1 MLQFNY
7 SWFVLLGLV
16 LSLAGTAR
24 GALRPG
30 METLF
35 EEELVK
41 GADAL
46 IKDHQTVFT
55 VLSPAKGLQKV
66 RYEITILN
74 KKAKDKARL
83 VVHYDKLTRVK
94 SISGEA
100 YNAEGKRLAKLKKS
114 DIEDRSNFSSFS
126 IFEDNRVKTAS
137 FSINSYPYTVV
148 WEYELETTN
157 MMFYPVWA
165 PQDAERLAVLK
176 AGFQV
181 RVPAGFPFRYLEQLV
196 EPAVKEQD
204 KDTDVYSWSIANIP
218 PVVPEPNSPGVME
231 QIPLVYTAPS
241 QFSVEGYAGSMD
253 SWQDYGKWIQQ
264 LNSTQHDL
272 SAEAVEKVRRLTA
285 GLPTQK
291 EKIKAVYDLL
301 QQNTRYVSIQ
311 LGIGGWQPFKASFVD
326 EKGYGDCK
334 ALSNYTKAMLEA
346 AGISSHYT
354 LIRHGNN
361 RNYLREDFPMST
373 FNHVILCVPLEKDTV
388 WLECTSQT
396 NPFGFLGQGT
406 AGRKV
411 VLITDEG
418 GAIASTR
425 SYPAEENIQY
435 TEAEVRLEGSQ
446 AQASLKRTYEGLQ
459 FENGGLSHYLHQDGD
474 EQRKWVYRN
483 LEIPSFNLMD
493 FKLSFDK
500 DDVVPQA
507 TLSASLELNSLVS
520 ISSKRM
526 FINPNLANRLN
537 NVPRKVE
544 GRKTDFVWSLPYLD
558 IDKVVY
564 HLPEGYSAEFI
575 PQPVSIESKFGK
587 YEAIM
592 EIEGQELRYSRS
604 FKMEE
609 GRYAPEEYNEYVQF
623 MQEVSRADGAKVVL
637 VAD

>member
-1 MLQFNY
+1 MRQFKY
-7 SWFVLLGLV
+7 SWFVWLGFV
-16 LSLAGTAR
+16 LSLTGTAR

-30 METLF
+30 MEMLF

-55 VLSPAKGLQKV
+55 VLSPAKGVQKV

-74 KKAKDKARL
+74 KKGKDKARL
-83 VVHYDKLTRVK
+83 VVNYDKLTRVK

-100 YNAEGKRLAKLKKS
+100 YNVQGKRLAKLKKS
-114 DIEDRSNFSSFS
+114 DIEDRSNFNSFS

-157 MMFYPVWA
+157 MMFYPVWV

-176 AGFQV
+176 AGLEV

-218 PVVPEPNSPGVME
+218 PVVPEPNSPSVME

-253 SWQDYGKWIQQ
+253 SWQNYGKWIQQ
-264 LNSTQHDL
+264 LNSTQNDL

-285 GLPTQK
+285 DLPSQK
-291 EKIKAVYDLL
+291 EKIRAVYDLL

-361 RNYLREDFPMST
+361 RDYLREDFPMSN

-411 VLITDEG
+411 VLITDKG
-418 GAIASTR
+418 GVIASTR
-425 SYPAEENIQY
+425 HYPAEENIQY
-435 TEAEVRLEGSQ
+435 TEAEVRLVGSQ

-459 FENGGLSHYLHQDGD
+459 FENGGLSHYLHQGGD

-483 LEIPSFNLMD
+483 LEIPSYNLMD
-493 FKLSFDK
+493 FKLSYDR
-500 DDVVPQA
+500 DDIVPQA

-520 ISSKRM
+520 ISSRRM
-526 FINPNLANRLN
+526 FINPNLANRLD

-544 GRKTDFVWSLPYLD
+544 DRKTDFVWSLPFLD

-564 HLPEGYSAEFI
+564 HLPEGYAAEFI

-592 EIEGQELRYSRS
+592 EIEGRDLHYSRS

-623 MQEVSRADGAKVVL
+623 MQEVSKADGAKVVL